1 MLSTHPEWTQP
12 ELAAWIGRSLGW
24 IKKWVKRLREAPV
37 GDIRVLFGLP
47 RGRRTPYPPLDP
59 LLEERILAIRDEPP
73 ENLRRVPGPK
83 AIQYYLAR
91 DPDVQQSGLWLPWST
106 RTIWKVLRSHGRI
119 ARPLRLPHQPLERPA
134 PMSAWQIDFKDA
146 STVPA
151 KVERYH
157 RTLKYECLLV
167 VHPQTPAQVRQVTAA
182 FVAHY
187 NFERPNQARSC
198 GNQPPRVAFA
208 DLPRLAPLPDV
219 VDPDR
224 WLWAV
229 DGQHFVRKVRHN
241 GSVILE
247 TESYDI
253 KASLAGQYVD
263 VCLDAATQELVI
275 WHRHQPVKRVAIK
288 GLAKTALSFEQ
299 FARLM
304 SQQALAEQ
312 RRQAQAHRRRE

>member
-1 MLSTHPEWTQP
+1 MC
-12 ELAAWIGRSLGW
+12 LG
-24 IKKWVKRLREAPV
+24 IQE
-37 GDIRVLFGLP
+37 RVCP
-47 RGRRTPYPPLDP
+47 AHR
-59 LLEERILAIRDEPP
+59 
-73 ENLRRVPGPK
+73 
-83 AIQYYLAR
+83 
-91 DPDVQQSGLWLPWST
+91 PDLN
-106 RTIWKVLRSHGRI
+106 
-119 ARPLRLPHQPLERPA
+119 A
-134 PMSAWQIDFKDA
+134 F
-146 STVPA
+146 
-151 KVERYH
+151 VERYH

-167 VHPQTPAQVRQVTAA
+167 ERPQTPAQVRQVTAA

-241 GSVILE
+241 GSVLLE
-247 TESYDI
+247 TESYYI
-253 KASLAGQYVD
+253 QESLAGQYVD
-263 VCLDAATQELVI
+263 VCIDALKQELVI
-275 WHRHQPVKRVAIK
+275 WHRHQPIKRVAIK

-299 FARLM
+299 FAQLM

-312 RRQAQAHRRRE
+312 RRQAQAHRHRE